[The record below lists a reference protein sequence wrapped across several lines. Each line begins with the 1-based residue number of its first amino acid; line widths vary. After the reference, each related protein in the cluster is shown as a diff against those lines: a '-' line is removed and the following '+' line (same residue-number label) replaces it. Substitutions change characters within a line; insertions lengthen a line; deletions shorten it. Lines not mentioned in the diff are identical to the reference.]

1 MLYRLDEIMWYF
13 YTLAASIAAGLAV
26 GTLSG
31 DYFAA
36 ALTTG
41 FVGSFIF
48 VIDEFV
54 NRIKKAIKQKQCTCH
69 HQSDS
74 TTERQPHAGYRRVD
88 QLPDS

>member
-1 MLYRLDEIMWYF
+1 MWYL
-13 YTLAASIAAGLAV
+13 YALAASIAAGLAV

-36 ALTTG
+36 ALTTW

-54 NRIKKAIKQKQCTCH
+54 NRIKKAITQKQCTCH
-69 HQSDS
+69 QQSDS
-74 TTERQPHAGYRRVD
+74 TTEQRSHVGYRRVD